1 MSKETESLLLRQQY
15 RDEILARLK
24 KSRLIVLPCYFLS
37 LVYFLYLDINTSHF
51 MPAAY
56 ARLFPLTVV
65 VIFGTVCLLPKW
77 YRRWGYQLHHLCL
90 FSVMAMMTFILSQ
103 SVEKSFYNSAIT
115 ALIMVILIVLVE
127 ERGGLRATIPIYLIP
142 MLSLFAYFFWVE
154 LPTLKA
160 TSLSNPIM
168 FTITSLIYSK
178 VQEGFRWRDFLNM
191 KTIEQQ
197 QIQTENLYKDVL
209 VKNTEIAQQK
219 DEITSQ
225 NGELTQLNE
234 ELTVLLETVEQQN
247 KAIQQQNSKITSS
260 ITYAKRL
267 QTAILPY
274 EQKIEQAFGNEN
286 YFILYK
292 PKDIVSGDF
301 YWLYTDNEQTILAVV
316 DCTGHGV
323 PGAFMSV
330 IGCQLLAEII
340 EQRHIFQPDKVL
352 NELHKQIRR
361 ILKQDQ
367 SDNRDGMDLLLIRW
381 QKASQLLQ
389 FSGAM
394 NPLFLHDS
402 LVAENGLIE
411 IKADKKPIGGHQ
423 AEDERIF
430 TLHEINI
437 IAPTTLYLCTDGYQD
452 QFGGAKSKK
461 FMVRQLKELLVSIA
475 KEPMLAQKEI
485 LNQKIEDWSIEGAE
499 SQVDDITII
508 GIRL

>member
-1 MSKETESLLLRQQY
+1 MEEIENNSLKQQY
-15 RDEILARLK
+15 RDEILRRLR
-24 KSRLIVLPCYFLS
+24 KSRLVVLPCYFLS
-37 LVYFLYLDINTSHF
+37 LVYFLYLDITVSNF

-65 VIFGTVCLLPKW
+65 ITFAVVCLVPKW
-77 YRRWGYQLHHLCL
+77 YRRWGYHLHHFCL
-90 FSVMAMMTFILSQ
+90 FSVMAMITFILSQ

-115 ALIMVILIVLVE
+115 ALVMVILIVLVE

-142 MLSLFAYFFWVE
+142 MLSLAAYFVWIE
-154 LPTLKA
+154 LPTQKA

-191 KTIEQQ
+191 KTIEEQ

-219 DEITSQ
+219 DEISSQ
-225 NGELTQLNE
+225 NEELTQLNE
-234 ELTVLLETVEQQN
+234 ELTVLVETVEQQN

-274 EQKIEQAFGNEN
+274 EQKIEQAFGREN

-301 YWLYTDNEQTILAVV
+301 YWLHTDNEQTILAVV

-389 FSGAM
+389 FAGAM
-394 NPLFLHDS
+394 NPLFLYDD
-402 LVAENGLIE
+402 LATENGLVE
-411 IKADKKPIGGHQ
+411 IKSDKKTIGGHQ
-423 AEDERIF
+423 VEEERIF
-430 TLHEINI
+430 TLNEINI
-437 IAPTTLYLCTDGYQD
+437 TVPTTLYLCTDGYQD
-452 QFGGAKSKK
+452 QFGGAKGKK

-475 KEPMLAQKEI
+475 KEPMSVQKTI
-485 LNQKIEDWSIEGAE
+485 LNQKIENWVIEGNE